1 MKSFLVLNSP
11 SEHLRKPG
19 YRKVA
24 KLDTKLSCEPDFETW
39 IEEFARNFGF
49 EIIELKG
56 SMEFAQEPYSQMQ
69 NMILRPLKT

>member
-19 YRKVA
+19 YREVA

-39 IEEFARNFGF
+39 IEEFARNFGL
-49 EIIELKG
+49 EIIELK
-56 SMEFAQEPYSQMQ
+56 EAW
-69 NMILRPLKT
+69 NLRKNLTLKCKT